1 MSGALIFVV
10 ALVRRGAGA
19 GVRGREDR
27 VAGHQLDHRAVRP
40 LHAHPAA
47 GPASHRAVH
56 GHGRPQDEHAGER
69 PRHSAAEGHHQG
81 QRQRP
86 GRRRRLLP
94 GDRRGAGGLRGAE
107 PPPRHHQPGADQH
120 PQRHGQHGA
129 RRGAVQA
136 QRHQQHAA
144 GGDRP
149 GDQPVGRQGA
159 AHRGQG
165 HRAARG
171 HRGRDGPADEGR
183 AREARHHPRVRG
195 RARDRAS
202 SAPRARSSRPS

>member
-10 ALVRRGAGA
+10 ALVVVALVLVFA
-19 GVRGREDR
+19 GVKT
-27 VAGHQLDHRAVRP
+27 VIAGHQLDDRAVRP

-47 GPASHRAVH
+47 GAASHRALRR
-56 GHGRPQDEHAGER
+56 HGRPQDEHAGER
-69 PRHSAAEGHHQG
+69 PRHPAAEGHHQG

-107 PPPRHHQPGADQH
+107 PPSRHHQPGADQH
-120 PQRHGQHGA
+120 QERHGQHGA

-149 GDQPVGRQGA
+149 GDRPVGRQGA

-195 RARDRAS
+195 RARIRAS